1 MKRKREDEEAW
12 RNGFY
17 MMSAI
22 NKALGGKKAK
32 YLEEPLMESAEAQ
45 ETPDEEMTEAQKK
58 KARDALLAKLQIMQV
73 NFEMNHKDD
82 DGGDEGE

>member
-1 MKRKREDEEAW
+1 MKRKRADEEAW

-32 YLEEPLMESAEAQ
+32 YLEEPLMESVEDQ
-45 ETPDEEMTEAQKK
+45 GVSDENMTEAQKK
-58 KARDALLAKLQIMQV
+58 KAREMLLAKLQIMQA
-73 NFEMNHKDD
+73 NFEMNHADE
-82 DGGDEGE
+82 DGEQGE